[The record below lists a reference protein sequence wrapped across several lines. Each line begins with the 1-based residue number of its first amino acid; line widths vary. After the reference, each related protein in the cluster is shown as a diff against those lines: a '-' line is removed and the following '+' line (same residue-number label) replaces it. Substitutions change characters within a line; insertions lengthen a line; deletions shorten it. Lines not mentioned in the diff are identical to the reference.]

1 MASPASDDRVHDYDP
16 SSSAGTDEIIVA
28 TYNVEALFDCEK
40 DHETQDH
47 DYLPHGYYAWD
58 EAKLARK
65 IANLGRVVRSINGGR
80 GPDILALNEV
90 ENHGI
95 AMRLR
100 DEALGDLGYDTV
112 VHKDSECIY
121 GLDNAILSRFPI
133 AAGTEPRIHSVNDF
147 RTEASRRAR
156 GILEV
161 SLDVLGVALT
171 LFVNHWPA
179 GVGRTAAQR
188 VDVARQL
195 RTLVERRL
203 EHDPAIELIVL
214 GDFNATLDEEAFGS
228 RGLRASTDPASVVGP
243 ERTATVFDTRAG
255 SGAPDSATHFTR
267 PYPYTGPAGAWNA
280 LDHIFVSQG
289 LLDAEGLSWVEG
301 STKVHRAD
309 FMLAD
314 DGTPRTFF
322 ERGVKPR
329 EQALDRVGFSDHLPV
344 VTRLRRIRRS
354 PDARI

>member
-1 MASPASDDRVHDYDP
+1 VANTAIRERASDFDPASV
-16 SSSAGTDEIIVA
+16 AGDDEIIVA

-47 DYLPHGYYAWD
+47 DYLPHGFYAWD

-95 AMRLR
+95 ATRLR

-121 GLDNAILSRFPI
+121 GLDNAVLSRFPLSRE
-133 AAGTEPRIHSVNDF
+133 ARIHSVNDF
-147 RTEASRRAR
+147 RTDAARRAR
-156 GILEV
+156 GILEATF
-161 SLDVLGVALT
+161 DVFGVPLT

-188 VDVARQL
+188 IDVARQL
-195 RTLVERRL
+195 RELVEKRVAD
-203 EHDPAIELIVL
+203 DPAAELIVL
-214 GDFNATLDEEAFGS
+214 GDFNATLDEEAFGK
-228 RGLRASTDPASVVGP
+228 RGLRASSDPASVVGP
-243 ERTATVFDTRAG
+243 DRTATVFDTRAG
-255 SGAPDSATHFTR
+255 TAAPDSATHFTR
-267 PYPYTGPAGAWNA
+267 PYPYTGPAGDWNA

-289 LLDAEGLSWVEG
+289 LLDAEGLTWVEG

-329 EQALDRVGFSDHLPV
+329 EQSLDRVGFSDHLPV
-344 VTRLRRIRRS
+344 VTRLRRVRRS
-354 PDARI
+354 